1 LRIFSC
7 HFQKFN
13 AIKLYPKQHFITI
26 ALRKV
31 FNKLL
36 AHTMQ
41 SALKGNET
49 DVFNIKATIAAQT
62 KKGVL

>member
-1 LRIFSC
+1 M
-7 HFQKFN
+7 
-13 AIKLYPKQHFITI
+13 
-26 ALRKV
+26 RKV

-62 KKGVL
+62 NKKKAFCKKNNGTNNRQKVGE